1 MNFRI
6 SIVLAISIISQ
17 CACYELTAKRVYVD
31 MVADLFHPGHVSFL
45 QKARQFG
52 DYLIV
57 GLISDEVCK
66 DYKRLPIM
74 TLQERVDA
82 VSACKWVDEVIPAS
96 PLYLT
101 AEFLDEHN
109 IDVVIHG
116 DDYTDE
122 QVQMYYGP
130 AVERGI
136 YQTVDY
142 TPGISTSDLL
152 NRIISRLRVSKV
164 IFDVQG

>member
-1 MNFRI
+1 MNFRM

-31 MVADLFHPGHVSFL
+31 MVADLFHPGHVSFFK
-45 QKARQFG
+45 KARQFG

-82 VSACKWVDEVIPAS
+82 VSACKYVDEVIPDS

-101 AEFLDEHN
+101 DEFLDEHN

-116 DDYTDE
+116 DDYTEE

-130 AVERGI
+130 AVKRGI
-136 YQTVDY
+136 YQAVGY
-142 TPGISTSDLL
+142 TSGISTSDLIK
-152 NRIISRLRVSKV
+152 RIIDRITVSKV
-164 IFDVQG
+164 IFDVHS